1 MADHPLH
8 ILHIETGRHLYGGG
22 LQVIWL
28 LEGLSRLGYRN
39 SLLCAHGSAIGRK
52 ATSFANVHQIPMHGE
67 MDPRL
72 LFSLLRIIR
81 TEKPHLIHVHSRRG
95 ADLWGGLVAKLT
107 RTTGILTRRVDNP
120 EPPLLARLKY
130 GMFARII
137 TISEAILRVLTAE
150 GISKNKLVCVPS
162 AVDPRPYQ
170 HPCEKEWFRNEF
182 RLNAATRAIGVIAQ
196 LIPRKGHRDVIDAAP
211 KILNACPQTRFLFFG
226 QGPLRTP
233 LEELSTKRGLA
244 GKITFAGFRYDLE
257 RVLPCLSAIVHPAT
271 MEGLGVSLLQAAAA
285 GVPIVATNRGGIPE
299 IVRQGENGYLLEPGD
314 VNGIAHAVI
323 SLLRDQEKAARFGRS
338 GRRIVEARFS
348 VANMVEGNVSVY
360 LQIPGQR

>member
-28 LEGLSRLGYRN
+28 LEGLSRFGYSN
-39 SLLCAHGSAIGRK
+39 SLVCAQGSAIAHK
-52 ATSFANVHQIPMHGE
+52 ATSYATVHQIPMHGE
-67 MDPRL
+67 IDPRL

-81 TEKPHLIHVHSRRG
+81 KERPHLIHVHSRRG
-95 ADLWGGLVAKLT
+95 ADVWGGIAAKLSG
-107 RTTGILTRRVDNP
+107 TTAVLTRRVDNP

-130 GMFARII
+130 GMFNRVI

-170 HPCEKEWFRNEF
+170 HPCEKEWFRKEF
-182 RLNAATRAIGVIAQ
+182 RLNTATRTIGVIAQ

-211 KILNACPQTRFLFFG
+211 TILNACPQTRFLFFG
-226 QGPLRTP
+226 QGPLRTH

-244 GKITFAGFRYDLE
+244 GKITFAGFRHDLE

-285 GVPIVATNRGGIPE
+285 GVPIVASNRGGIPE

-323 SLLRDQEKAARFGRS
+323 SLLRDREKAARFGRS
-338 GRRIVEARFS
+338 GRRIVKAHFS
-348 VANMVEGNVSVY
+348 VANMVAGNITVY
-360 LQIPGQR
+360 HQVLPQR